1 MEIQMDCSDNGV
13 MRLEGELT
21 IQYAGRL
28 KETLMTAFSEL
39 KELSLNLEGVT
50 GIDIACMQVLCS
62 AHKTFSAANKSFAV
76 HGRVAPSFKQSVQ
89 DSGYARMSGC
99 QADLQRTCLWAIGGR
114 DE

>member
-1 MEIQMDCSDNGV
+1 MQMDCSDNGV

-28 KETLMTAFSEL
+28 KEMLMKTISEL

-62 AHKTFSAANKSFAV
+62 AHKTCLAANKSFAV
-76 HGRVAPSFKQSVQ
+76 HGRVTPSFERSVQ
-89 DSGYARMSGC
+89 DSGYATMAGC
-99 QADLQRTCLWAIGGR
+99 HADSQHTCLWVIGGR